1 MEADQ
6 TYRIPKS
13 GVASEQFDDEIILI
27 NLPRGNYYSLRHTA
41 FALWGQLISGADANN
56 LVDYVSKTYQ
66 LGKTD
71 ATQDVGA
78 FLDQLLSEGLIIPAD
93 AAAVESVENDPVDS
107 PGPYVKPELEVYS
120 DMQDL
125 LTLDPIHD
133 VDSEQG
139 WPIKK

>member
-1 MEADQ
+1 MSANQ
-6 TYRIPKS
+6 TFKLNGS
-13 GVASEQFDDEIILI
+13 GVASEQFEDEIILI

-41 FALWGQLISGADANN
+41 FAVWEKLLAGANQSQMADF
-56 LVDYVSKTYQ
+56 LVGRYGV
-66 LGKTD
+66 
-71 ATQDVGA
+71 TQTEADQDIKA
-78 FLDQLLSEGLIIPAD
+78 FLDQVLSEGLVVSAETV
-93 AAAVESVENDPVDS
+93 AEPVTAQTTVS
-107 PGPYVKPELEVYS
+107 GGAYVKPELEVYS